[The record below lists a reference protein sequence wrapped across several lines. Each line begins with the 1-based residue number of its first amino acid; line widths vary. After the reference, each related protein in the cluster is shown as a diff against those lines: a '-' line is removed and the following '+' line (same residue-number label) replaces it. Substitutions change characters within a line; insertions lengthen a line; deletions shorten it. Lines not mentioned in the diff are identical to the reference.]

1 MTIHPVV
8 LSGGSGTRLW
18 PLSRAAYPKQLMP
31 LVSERSLLQ
40 ETLERVADPAA
51 FAAPV
56 LICND
61 EHRFLVAEQ
70 LRALGCKAE
79 AIVLEPVARNTAPAV
94 TAAAVMAKP
103 DSLLLILPSDHYIVE
118 AGKFRAAVAT
128 AAKAAEAG
136 SLVTFGI
143 TPTAPETG
151 YGYIRRGEALA
162 KTPGGYRVAAFVEKP
177 DSATAAG
184 YLASG
189 QYLWNSGMFLFRA
202 DRYLAELARFEP
214 AMLAAVKEAV
224 AGATKDLDF
233 IRLAKD
239 SFARATSK
247 SIDYAVMEKTADAA
261 VVPADMGWTDVGS
274 WAALW
279 DVAEKDARGNALIGD
294 VIAADVTNSYI
305 RSESRL
311 VTAVGLD
318 NIVLV
323 ETVDAVMAV
332 ARGRAQDIKLI
343 IDRLNATDRGERL
356 AHRRVYRPWGSYETV
371 DIDKGFQVKRLVV
384 NPGAKLSLQ
393 KHAKRAEHWVVVRG
407 TARVTRDRDIYELNA
422 NQSTYIPL
430 GAVHRLENP
439 GTEILHLIEVQSGDY
454 LGEDDIVRLED
465 NYGRT

>member
-40 ETLERVADPAA
+40 ETLERVADTAV

-61 EHRFLVAEQ
+61 KHRFLVAEQ
-70 LRALGCKAE
+70 LRALGRKAE

-94 TAAAVMAKP
+94 TAAAVIAKP

-118 AGKFRAAVAT
+118 TGKFHAAVAT

-162 KTPGGYRVAAFVEKP
+162 KTAGAFRVAAFVEKP
-177 DSATAAG
+177 DAATAAG

-224 AGATKDLDF
+224 AGAAKDLDF

-239 SFARATSK
+239 SFAKATSK

-279 DVAEKDARGNALIGD
+279 DVADKDAKGNALIGD

-332 ARGRAQDIKLI
+332 ARDRAQDIKLI
-343 IDRLNATDRGERL
+343 IDQLNATDRGERL

-393 KHAKRAEHWVVVRG
+393 KHARRAEHWVVVRG
-407 TARVTRDRDIYELNA
+407 TARVTRDRDIYDLNA